1 MFLTTTFPY
10 WMCSHLHGNNVSD
23 KDNELKIMFNFSDI
37 SISVVESAV
46 QTKLFILQFL
56 TEFYDQLTSI
66 SWLSVRSVQRSSKS
80 SSNIEQI
87 EEGRGY
93 FNIIGGFYDYLSSS
107 NIISGDDTWT
117 DTEVV
122 TVSKAEERIKLAEE
136 IALNNTF
143 ARQRLGLTKII
154 R

>member
-1 MFLTTTFPY
+1 
-10 WMCSHLHGNNVSD
+10 
-23 KDNELKIMFNFSDI
+23 MFNFSDI
-37 SISVVESAV
+37 SISVVESAFL
-46 QTKLFILQFL
+46 TKLFILQFL

-66 SWLSVRSVQRSSKS
+66 SWLSVRSVQRSSRS
-80 SSNIEQI
+80 SSTPEQI

-107 NIISGDDTWT
+107 SNIISGDDAWT
-117 DTEVV
+117 DPEIV